1 MDHLDATDGRIVD
14 HLQKMGRDSYRDIAK
29 SLHISPATA
38 MKRVKRLEAEG
49 VITGYGAFVDLEKV
63 GYNLNVI
70 VDVRVAN
77 GKLHQIEGKIAKH
90 PNVLAVYDNTGPF
103 DSTVIASFRKR
114 SALDRFLKRLQ
125 GYDFV
130 ERTETKL
137 ILNMI
142 NNRGL
147 TLGNR

>member
-1 MDHLDATDGRIVD
+1 MEEMDGTDRRILD
-14 HLQKMGRDSYRDIAK
+14 HLQKRGRDSYRDIAR
-29 SLHISPATA
+29 SLRLSPATI
-38 MKRVKRLEAEG
+38 MKRVKRLEADG
-49 VITGYGAFVDLEKV
+49 VITGYGAFVDLEEA
-63 GYNLNVI
+63 GFNLNVI

-103 DSTVIASFRKR
+103 DSTVIASFKKR
-114 SALDRFLKRLQ
+114 SDLDRFLKRLQ

-137 ILNMI
+137 ILNTI
-142 NNRGL
+142 QKRGIM
-147 TLGNR
+147 LGR

>member
-1 MDHLDATDGRIVD
+1 MEEMDGTDRRILD
-14 HLQKMGRDSYRDIAK
+14 HLQKKGRDSYREIAR
-29 SLHISPATA
+29 SLRLSPATV
-38 MKRVKRLEAEG
+38 MKRVKRLEASG
-49 VITGYGAFVDLEKV
+49 VIIGYGAFVDLEKA
-63 GYNLNVI
+63 GFNLHVI

-103 DSTVIASFRKR
+103 DSTVIASFKKR

-125 GYDFV
+125 AYDFV

-137 ILNMI
+137 ILNTI
-142 NNRGL
+142 QKQGL
-147 TLGNR
+147 TLGR

>member
-1 MDHLDATDGRIVD
+1 MVELDGTDRRVLD
-14 HLQKMGRDSYRDIAK
+14 HLQKRGRDSYRDIAR
-29 SLHISPATA
+29 SLHISPATV
-38 MKRVKRLEAEG
+38 MKRVKRLEAG
-49 VITGYGAFVDLEKV
+49 GIITGYGAFVDLEKV
-63 GYNLNVI
+63 GFNMHVI

-103 DSTVIASFRKR
+103 DSTVIASFKKR
-114 SALDRFLKRLQ
+114 SDLDRFLKRLQ

-137 ILNMI
+137 ILNTI
-142 NNRGL
+142 QKRGL
-147 TLGNR
+147 MLGR

>member
-1 MDHLDATDGRIVD
+1 MEGMDGTDRRILD
-14 HLQKMGRDSYRDIAK
+14 HLQKKGRDSYRDIAK
-29 SLHISPATA
+29 SLHLSPATV

-49 VITGYGAFVDLEKV
+49 IITGYGAFIDLEKA
-63 GYNLNVI
+63 GFNLHVI

-77 GKLHQIEGKIAKH
+77 GKLHQTEGKIAKH

-114 SALDRFLKRLQ
+114 SELDRFLKRLQ

-137 ILNMI
+137 ILNTI
-142 NNRGL
+142 QKRGL
-147 TLGNR
+147 TLSR